1 MKRLLA
7 FLLALVLALPTL
19 TLAEDVPL
27 ISYVSDFTQGT
38 DGWYPRSAGQAA
50 LIAEDGVLTITGR
63 NATWNSPGREFN
75 LQPGKKYRITVQV
88 MHHEDEPFE
97 LMLSAAH
104 SRNGSESYENLGK
117 VKANKGCWTTIQASY
132 TPAQYDNYILYV
144 ETVGMGTRDFSIR
157 NFTLELDQPAY
168 DMSLPS
174 LKEAYA
180 DYFDFGC
187 AVTQSEALD
196 KARMDF
202 YASQFC
208 IVTPGNELKPD
219 FVLDVAASRQ
229 LAKDDETAVAV
240 RFDAAKPML
249 DYCQANGLKVHGH
262 VLVWHSQT
270 PEAFFREGYQ
280 ASGAFVT
287 REVMLARLDNYIHQ
301 VMDYMQA
308 NYPGLI
314 VSWDV
319 VNEAIADG
327 TGKLRESNWTKVVGE
342 DFVNQTFEI
351 ARRYAP
357 EGTKLF
363 YNDYNTPDPTKLTG
377 IVKLLESLV
386 ADGNI
391 DGYGL
396 QGHYGSTTPTPSKVR
411 AAMEQISALG
421 LRLRISEL
429 DIAISDNSDVKQ
441 LTQAYRYKAL
451 FELFLEY
458 ADKIDA
464 VQVWGVT
471 DDLSWKASEYP
482 LLFDGK
488 ARPKPAFTT
497 LIELASTLEK

>member
-19 TLAEDVPL
+19 ALAEDVPL

-75 LQPGKKYRITVQV
+75 LQPGKKYRIAVQV

-301 VMDYMQA
+301 
-308 NYPGLI
+308 
-314 VSWDV
+314 
-319 VNEAIADG
+319 
-327 TGKLRESNWTKVVGE
+327 
-342 DFVNQTFEI
+342 
-351 ARRYAP
+351 
-357 EGTKLF
+357 
-363 YNDYNTPDPTKLTG
+363 
-377 IVKLLESLV
+377 SLMRFC
-386 ADGNI
+386 
-391 DGYGL
+391 
-396 QGHYGSTTPTPSKVR
+396 T
-411 AAMEQISALG
+411 
-421 LRLRISEL
+421 
-429 DIAISDNSDVKQ
+429 
-441 LTQAYRYKAL
+441 
-451 FELFLEY
+451 
-458 ADKIDA
+458 
-464 VQVWGVT
+464 
-471 DDLSWKASEYP
+471 
-482 LLFDGK
+482 
-488 ARPKPAFTT
+488 
-497 LIELASTLEK
+497 

>member
-1 MKRLLA
+1 MKRLLTL
-7 FLLALVLALPTL
+7 LLALVLALP
-19 TLAEDVPL
+19 AMAMGEDEYL
-27 ISYVSDFTQGT
+27 RSYVSDFTLGT

-50 LIAEDGVLTITGR
+50 LTVEDGVLTITGR
-63 NATWNSPGREFN
+63 NATWNSPGRDFN
-75 LQPGKKYRITVQV
+75 LQPGKKYLISVQV

-97 LMLSAAH
+97 LMVSAAH
-104 SRNGSESYENLGK
+104 SKNGLESYENIGK

-132 TPAQYDNYILYV
+132 SPAAYDNYILYV
-144 ETVGMGTRDFSIR
+144 ETVGQGTKDFSIR
-157 NFTLELDQPAY
+157 NFTIELDEPGF
-168 DMSLPS
+168 DLTLPS

-196 KARMDF
+196 ETRMNF
-202 YASQFC
+202 YASQFN
-208 IVTPGNELKPD
+208 IITPGNELKPD
-219 FVLDVAASRQ
+219 FVLDISASRQ
-229 LAKDDETAVAV
+229 LAKDDDTAVAV
-240 RFDAAKPML
+240 KFDSAKPML
-249 DYCQANGLKVHGH
+249 DYCQAHGIKVHGH

-270 PEAFFREGYQ
+270 PEAFFHVGYNTN
-280 ASGAFVT
+280 GEFVS
-287 REVMLARLDNYIHQ
+287 RQVMLARLDNYIHQ
-301 VMDYMQA
+301 IMEYMQA

-327 TGKLRESNWTKVVGE
+327 TGALRESNWTKVVGE
-342 DFVNQTFEI
+342 DFVNRAFEI
-351 ARRYAP
+351 ARKYAP
-357 EGTKLF
+357 EDTRLF
-363 YNDYNTPDPTKLTG
+363 YNDYNTPDPMKLAG
-377 IVKLLESLV
+377 IVRLLESLV

-396 QGHYGSTTPTPSKVR
+396 QGHYGSTTPLPSRIR

-429 DIAISDNSDVKQ
+429 DVAISDNSDVQQ

-451 FELFLEY
+451 FEIFLAY
-458 ADKIDA
+458 ADQLDA

-482 LLFDGK
+482 LLFDSK
-488 ARPKPAFTT
+488 ARPKPAFNT
-497 LIELASTLEK
+497 LIELVSPVAE